1 MKLFITSLLACS
13 ITVSSLAQND
23 SLPPP
28 PPPPSNVP
36 PLDMPMPWDHEPS
49 SEFINQQKK
58 YETLNIG
65 LGMIIPMS
73 DNDSLVMSSGAFSS
87 SFSITSREKYRITDH
102 LGIGYSL
109 GYNVDNYHLE
119 QDSAQLLW
127 MGQDL
132 DKQRLT
138 IHKIMGDVFFRVIF
152 TKPND
157 KPGIFLD
164 LGAQASWNIGRRMNI
179 EDGVDS
185 KIVGASRIESSYR
198 KLAYVAPFEA
208 QALARIGL
216 NYCSIVAKYRLTDL
230 FVAHESTYGD
240 KQLPNLSPIIV
251 GLEFN
256 IGD

>member
-1 MKLFITSLLACS
+1 MKHFITSLLACS
-13 ITVSSLAQND
+13 IAVSSLAQDD

-28 PPPPSNVP
+28 PPPPPAP
-36 PLDMPMPWDHEPS
+36 PLDMPMPWESEPS
-49 SEFINQQKK
+49 SEFINQKK
-58 YETLNIG
+58 TYETLNIG
-65 LGMIIPMS
+65 LGMIVPMS
-73 DNDSLVMSSGAFSS
+73 DNDSLAMSSGAFSN
-87 SFSITSREKYRITDH
+87 SFSITSREKYRLTDQ

-127 MGQDL
+127 TGEDL

-138 IHKIMGDVFFRVIF
+138 VHKIMGDVFFRVIF

-164 LGAQASWNIGRRMNI
+164 LGAQANWNIGRRMNI
-179 EDGVDS
+179 EDSVD
-185 KIVGASRIESSYR
+185 KKTIGASRVEASYR
-198 KLAYVAPFEA
+198 KLAYVNPFEA

-216 NYCSIVAKYRLTDL
+216 NYVSIVAKYRITDL